1 MAALDEL
8 AEALGSELGDMVA
21 RIERDLLLRFALEA
35 ERLRSGQAE
44 FELRVE
50 RAVAERLSQI
60 KDGDVGPPGPPG
72 PPGERGER
80 GEAIEG
86 PPGEQGIQGPPGA
99 PGEVPYVGEVC
110 GLWDAARDYR
120 KYDLV
125 AWDGCEWR
133 AKRDAPGA
141 LPGDGW
147 ALAAKAGDRGKRG
160 DIGPRGERGMPGP
173 SIAEWRV
180 RDYRAVPV
188 MSDGSLG
195 PPLDLRLSFE
205 QYHDEA
211 AQ

>member
-1 MAALDEL
+1 MNPLDEL
-8 AEALGSELGDMVA
+8 AEALGGELGAMAA
-21 RIERDLLLRFALEA
+21 RIERDLMLRFALEV
-35 ERLRSGQAE
+35 ERLRAERTE

-50 RAVAERLSQI
+50 RAVAERLSQVR
-60 KDGDVGPPGPPG
+60 DGAQGPPGPP
-72 PPGERGER
+72 GER

-86 PPGEQGIQGPPGA
+86 PPGEQGVPGPPGA

-110 GLWDAARDYR
+110 GLYDAGRDYR

-133 AKRDAPGA
+133 AKCDAPGA

-160 DIGPRGERGMPGP
+160 EAGLRGERGLPGP
-173 SIAEWRV
+173 APSTIVGWTV
-180 RDYRAVPV
+180 RPDYRAVPV
-188 MSDGSLG
+188 MSDGSAG
-195 PPLDLRLSFE
+195 AVLDLHELFAL
-205 QYHDEA
+205 YHAEA

>member
-1 MAALDEL
+1 MPAFDEL
-8 AEALGSELGDMVA
+8 AASLGGELGAIAA

-35 ERLRSGQAE
+35 ERLRAGQAE

-50 RAVAERLSQI
+50 RAVAEKLATI
-60 KDGDVGPPGPPG
+60 KDGLPGPQGERGEQGEPG
-72 PPGERGER
+72 EAVMGPQGEQGERGER
-80 GEAIEG
+80 GE
-86 PPGEQGIQGPPGA
+86 

-110 GLWDAARDYR
+110 GLFDPERQYR

-125 AWDGCEWR
+125 SLHGAEWR
-133 AKRDAPGA
+133 AKCDAPGP

-147 ALAAKAGDRGKRG
+147 ALGSKAGERGKRG
-160 DIGPRGERGMPGP
+160 EIGPRGERGLPAA

-195 PPLDLRLSFE
+195 PALDLSALFA
-205 QYHDEA
+205 QYHIEA
-211 AQ
+211 AE